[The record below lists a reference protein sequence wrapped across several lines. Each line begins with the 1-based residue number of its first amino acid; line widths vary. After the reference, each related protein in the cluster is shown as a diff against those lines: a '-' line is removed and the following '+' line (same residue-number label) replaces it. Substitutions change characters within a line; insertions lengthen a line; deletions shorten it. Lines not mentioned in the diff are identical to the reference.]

1 MWIVTT
7 MLLAVVGVGLM
18 LTGWVA
24 YRTADAAPDNRTP
37 WPLVALAVACGG
49 LGVWTFWTA
58 AFIMS
63 GNL

>member
-7 MLLAVVGVGLM
+7 LLLTLVGVGLM

-24 YRTADAAPDNRTP
+24 YRTADEMTGDTP
-37 WPLVALAVACGG
+37 WLLVGLAVLCGG
-49 LGVWTFWTA
+49 LGVWAAWTA
-58 AFIMS
+58 AFIMA

>member
-1 MWIVTT
+1 MWVVTT

-24 YRTADAAPDNRTP
+24 YRTADDAPGDSTP
-37 WPLVALAVACGG
+37 WLLVALAVACGG
-49 LGVWTFWTA
+49 VGAWTFWTA

-63 GNL
+63 GHL